1 MQDVNMRDFK
11 GVWIPKE
18 IWFDE
23 RMTMLD
29 KGILME
35 IDSLDNKDG
44 CKASNEYLANF
55 CGCSDSN
62 VSKTIT
68 LLKNL
73 GYIYQ
78 ESFDGRTRVLRS
90 NLGKLYDRQP
100 NKKCEAASQNLQ
112 LDNNISKDILYNNLE
127 NNNYSKEKQRMV
139 SKKGLLGDKLD
150 KKPKKQK
157 EDKQRAIIDNLKKS
171 LFSKIGNIKIIE
183 LLGKWIE
190 ELYSKGK
197 GIGSNALDIA
207 LEQLQSL
214 SEEKQKEVI
223 KKATLNGWRDFS
235 YCVQNK
241 NDDKHLNKEIIT
253 DEQERNQALD
263 EIKTKIKS
271 GGEKDVDYF

>member
-18 IWFDE
+18 IWFDK

-44 CKASNEYLANF
+44 CKASNEYLADF

-90 NLGKLYDRQP
+90 NLGKLYDRLP

-127 NNNYSKEKQRMV
+127 NNNYSKEKQKTV
-139 SKKGLLGDKLD
+139 NKKGLLGNNVQNKRSSS
-150 KKPKKQK
+150 K
-157 EDKQRAIIDNLKKS
+157 EDKQKAIIENLKKS
-171 LFSKIGNIKIIE
+171 LYSRIGNIKIIE
-183 LLGKWIE
+183 LLGQWIE

-197 GIGSNALDIA
+197 GIGSSALNIA
-207 LEQLQSL
+207 LEQL
-214 SEEKQKEVI
+214 EKIPETEREEVI
-223 KKATLNGWRDFS
+223 KKATLNGWRDFK
-235 YCVQNK
+235 YCLPYK
-241 NDDKHLNKEIIT
+241 NDDKHINPNVIT
-253 DEQERNQALD
+253 DEEERNQSLD
-263 EIKTKIKS
+263 EIKTKMQN
-271 GGEKDVDYF
+271 GGKKDVDYF